1 MITKEKKQ
9 QLISKFAKNSNDVGS
24 SEIQIAILTERIKNL
39 TEHLKNN
46 KKDYSTKRGL
56 IRLVNRRKKLIS
68 YLNTNQHDSYLKIK
82 KSLNLRG

>member
-9 QLISKFAKNSNDVGS
+9 QLISKFAKDSNDVGS
-24 SEIQIAILTERIKNL
+24 SEVQIAILTERIKNL

-56 IRLVNRRKKLIS
+56 IRLVNRRKKLAT
-68 YLNTNQHDSYLKIK
+68 YLNKNQHDSYLKIK
-82 KSLNLRG
+82 SSLNLRG